1 MIRFLALAIFLLQA
15 STAIAGDS
23 KPPNIVLFVSDDH
36 RADVLGCAGHAI
48 VQTPNIDRLATNGV
62 RFENAFVTTS
72 ICAASRASILTGLP
86 ERSHQ
91 YTFGRPP
98 LAASLAASTYP
109 AVLRES
115 GYRTAFIGKLGVSIS
130 GGRASIDAMFDE
142 FTPLSRNP
150 YFKTLEDGTTRHVTD
165 ITGDEAVSFIRRQ
178 TNERPF
184 CLSVSFN
191 AGHAEDGDLDDHYPA
206 PPSEAELYAEVP
218 MPRPRLDGGAT
229 FDMQPEFLRHSMN
242 RDRYHWR
249 WDEEDKYQRNLRG
262 YFQMLTGLDR
272 NLGRV
277 LEELDRTGLAQD
289 TVVIFMGDNGY
300 YMGERGFAG
309 KWSHYEESLRV
320 PFVVFDPRLPE
331 SSAGRVLTETALNID
346 LAPTILDLAGAGTT
360 GSGKSLVPTMEGEA
374 PLQRAGFFCEHGMKH
389 PRIPRWE
396 GYRTDR
402 FKYVR
407 YLDQPEGSEFL
418 HDLQADPDER
428 VNLATDPGHAEILQ
442 RLRKTCDQA
451 VINAVGHAAPL
462 PRVLLLGDSISMG
475 YHATVVAGLDDEATL
490 VRPKENCEGTTKGIR
505 RIEDWLAL
513 EGGDFDVVHFNFGLH
528 DLKRVGSDGRN
539 SDDPDDPPQADLE
552 IYQRNLRSIAKTIL
566 ASGATPVFCT
576 TTPVPEG
583 GVRPHRDPADVELY
597 NEIALETMAELGI
610 RVNDL
615 NSFAADRIGKIQIP
629 ANVHFN
635 RPGSAALGTHVAGD
649 IREMLRVDR

>member
-1 MIRFLALAIFLLQA
+1 MIRFLALAIVFLQA
-15 STAIAGDS
+15 STAIAQDS
-23 KPPNIVLFVSDDH
+23 KPPNIILFVSDDH
-36 RADVLGCAGHAI
+36 RADVLSCAGHPI
-48 VQTPNIDRLATNGV
+48 VQTPNIDRLAADGV

-98 LAASLAASTYP
+98 LAASLAASSYP
-109 AVLRES
+109 AVLRQF
-115 GYRTAFIGKLGVSIS
+115 GYRTAFIGKLGVSIG

-142 FTPLSRNP
+142 FTPLSRTP
-150 YFKTLEDGTTRHVTD
+150 YIKTLKDGTTRHVTD
-165 ITGDEAVSFIRRQ
+165 ITGDEAVAFIRRQ
-178 TNERPF
+178 SNEKPF

-191 AGHAEDGDLDDHYPA
+191 AGHAEDGDLDEHYP
-206 PPSEAELYAEVP
+206 PPPNEAGLYAEVP
-218 MPRPRLDGGAT
+218 LPRPRLDGGAT
-229 FDMQPEFLRHSMN
+229 FDRQPEFLRQSMN

-249 WDEEDKYQRNLRG
+249 WDEENKYQRNLRG

-277 LEELDRTGLAQD
+277 LEELDRSGLAQD

-320 PFVVFDPRLPE
+320 PLVVFDPRLPAA
-331 SSAGRVLTETALNID
+331 SAGRVLRQTVLNID
-346 LAPTILDLAGAGTT
+346 LAPTILEVARVGTT
-360 GSGKSLVPTMEGEA
+360 GSGQSLVPILEGQNH
-374 PLQRAGFFCEHGMKH
+374 LGRTGFFCEHGMKH

-407 YLDQPEGSEFL
+407 YLDQPEDAEFL
-418 HDLQADPDER
+418 HDLQADPDELL
-428 VNLATDPGHAEILQ
+428 NLATNPGHAEALE
-442 RLRKTCDQA
+442 RLRNLCDEA
-451 VINAVGHAAPL
+451 VSDAVGQALPL

-475 YHATVVAGLDDEATL
+475 YHASVVAGLDDEATV
-490 VRPKENCEGTTKGIR
+490 VRPDENCEGTTKGIR
-505 RIEDWLAL
+505 RIGDWLEL

-528 DLKRVGSDGRN
+528 DLKRIDADQRN
-539 SDDPDDPPQADLE
+539 SDDPSDPPQADIE
-552 IYQRNLRSIAKTIL
+552 AYERNLRRIARTIL
-566 ASGATPVFCT
+566 ASSATPVFCT

-583 GVRPHRDPADVELY
+583 GVRPHRDPADVDLY
-597 NEIALETMAELGI
+597 NRIARTVMAELGI
-610 RVNDL
+610 QVNDL
-615 NSFAADRIGKIQIP
+615 HSFAAERLEDIQRP
-629 ANVHFN
+629 VNVHFN
-635 RPGSAALGTHVAGD
+635 RPGSAALGGRVTGNIRKTLRAGG
-649 IREMLRVDR
+649 